1 MPRAQQNHRED
12 APAAAARIERAVAGY
27 GRAPVLRDLSLE
39 LRDSEIFVLLG
50 PNGSGKSTLV
60 RLLTGALRPTT
71 GTVQVTG
78 GARAVGVAPQEPAL
92 YSWLTARENVFA
104 FARFEGLPSA
114 IARERTR
121 WALDIAE
128 CTGEADAPVGR
139 LSGGYRKRV
148 NIAAAL
154 VKQPKLLILDEP
166 MAGVDL
172 EARRAIGAAIRTV
185 KARGMA
191 VLLITHDFEEAD
203 LLADRAGVLVEGSL
217 AAEGTP
223 GELIHRAFGS
233 ATRLEIALARE
244 PEAAGLKVLA
254 DEGAI
259 RSGENWVLFR
269 ELEHWNARPVIAR
282 LAAGGLAI
290 KETRLRQPGLESVY
304 SRLVAG
310 R

>member
-1 MPRAQQNHRED
+1 M
-12 APAAAARIERAVAGY
+12 
-27 GRAPVLRDLSLE
+27 
-39 LRDSEIFVLLG
+39 
-50 PNGSGKSTLV
+50 
-60 RLLTGALRPTT
+60 
-71 GTVQVTG
+71 
-78 GARAVGVAPQEPAL
+78 
-92 YSWLTARENVFA
+92 FA
-104 FARFEGLPSA
+104 FARFEGFSSA
-114 IARERTR
+114 VARERTA
-121 WALDIAE
+121 WALDLAQ

-172 EARRAIGAAIRTV
+172 EARRSIGAAIRAVRAT
-185 KARGMA
+185 GMA

-203 LLADRAGVLVEGSL
+203 ALADRAGVLVEGRL
-217 AAEGTP
+217 AGEGTP
-223 GELIHRAFGS
+223 GELIRRAFGS

-244 PEAAGLKVLA
+244 PEVAGLKVLA

-259 RSGENWVLFR
+259 PSGENWVLFR

-304 SRLVAG
+304 SRLVAD